1 MTDYSDVELDLSLPM
16 ATLLR
21 LGTAAAHEDIEV
33 SQGAGWLARG
43 ELDREEYVRFLM
55 MLWHVYDA
63 LERALEQHADHPILH
78 PTYNPTLLFRT
89 TNLSLDISLL
99 LETSESSWRS
109 HPMHRALM
117 ESPPLPL
124 TRYITRL
131 ESIAESPDPSALLAH
146 AYVRYLGDLSGG
158 QIIRA
163 KVAKAYGLD
172 NGFGTS
178 FYEFKPLGGTG
189 IATIGDMKKIK
200 EWYREGMNAAVGN
213 DQVLKSVILR
223 EAIVAFGLN
232 SGLFACLTAPVS
244 PRASDPAT
252 PPLGVPDSPV
262 DDVRGTQMAGKV
274 VYQAPD
280 SLEKVYNLSSVI
292 AVVAALS
299 LAHFIMVVGGFTGE
313 RGYAK
318 LEAVQQWF
326 GAHR

>member
-1 MTDYSDVELDLSLPM
+1 MFTSEPHILCIQ
-16 ATLLR
+16 LR
-21 LGTAAAHEDIEV
+21 WSKIHHT
-33 SQGAGWLARG
+33 S
-43 ELDREEYVRFLM
+43 
-55 MLWHVYDA
+55 A

-213 DQVLKSVILR
+213 DQVLKCELIRLIHFWFLIMSHVIHSCHLAR
-223 EAIVAFGLN
+223 SYRCV
-232 SGLFACLTAPVS
+232 
-244 PRASDPAT
+244 RA
-252 PPLGVPDSPV
+252 
-262 DDVRGTQMAGKV
+262 
-274 VYQAPD
+274 
-280 SLEKVYNLSSVI
+280 
-292 AVVAALS
+292 
-299 LAHFIMVVGGFTGE
+299 
-313 RGYAK
+313 
-318 LEAVQQWF
+318 QQWPF
-326 GAHR
+326 CMLDSTCFSQSI